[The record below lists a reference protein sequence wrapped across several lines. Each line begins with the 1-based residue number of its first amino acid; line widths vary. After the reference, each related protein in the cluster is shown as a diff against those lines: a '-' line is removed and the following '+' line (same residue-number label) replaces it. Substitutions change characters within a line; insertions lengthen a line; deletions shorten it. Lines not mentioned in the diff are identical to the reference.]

1 MRTIIAP
8 LVLLLAAAT
17 TVCSAPRRKR
27 PPASPSRASGPTY
40 PGFGFR
46 TTGGAG
52 RPVLTV
58 TTLADSGPGSLR
70 NALARA
76 ARDGATI
83 RFAVGGGIRLQSG
96 LDVPGRTTVDGSSAP
111 PPGIT
116 LWGANAGARGTGVVN
131 LAESNVVLRGLRIRD
146 GMNDGV
152 HIAPRRERPVAD
164 IVVDHC
170 SITNSRDGGI
180 DITGRGDLPVT
191 DVTLVSNYIASNGGP
206 CGKGLCGGGSLADH
220 GATRL
225 SYYYNFWDRNLRRT
239 PMVRGADAVADV
251 RYNVVRGTVQGSIQI
266 REGAQANLVGNTLEG
281 SSGTTAAV
289 TLWGGRAHV
298 DRTPSDVRSQESIA
312 ALPVPRPPPERSA
325 ADVVR
330 DAGALPRDAADTN

>member
-1 MRTIIAP
+1 MRMTIVP

-17 TVCSAPRRKR
+17 PVCSATKRKR
-27 PPASPSRASGPTY
+27 PPAPPSRSSSPAY

-58 TTLADSGPGSLR
+58 TTLADSGLGSLR
-70 NALARA
+70 DALAKA
-76 ARDGATI
+76 ARDGGTI
-83 RFAVGGGIRLQSG
+83 RFAVGGGIRLESG

-111 PPGIT
+111 APGIT
-116 LWGANAGARGTGVVN
+116 LWGANAGAAGTGVVN
-131 LAESNVVLRGLRIRD
+131 VSESNVILRGLRIRD

-152 HIAPRRERPVAD
+152 HIAPRRRRAVAN

-170 SITNSRDGGI
+170 SITNSRDGGV
-180 DITGRGDLPVT
+180 DITGRSDLSVT
-191 DVTLVSNYIASNGGP
+191 DVTLVANYIASNGGQ

-251 RYNVVRGTVQGSIQI
+251 RFNVVRGTVQGGIQI
-266 REGAQANLVGNTLEG
+266 REGARANLVGNTLEG
-281 SSGTTAAV
+281 SRGRTAAV

-298 DRTPSDVRSQESIA
+298 DGTPSDVSSQDNIA
-312 ALPVPRPPPERSA
+312 PLPVPHPPPERSA
-325 ADVVR
+325 ADVMR
-330 DAGALPRDAADTN
+330 EAGALPRDASDAN